1 MHGSGPGPRASPI
14 LLSREPQAQS
24 VSIGTWKMLLP
35 RTVRRYRRARLH
47 VKSSDRDDSS
57 PGGANAGVRPHL
69 NDENRP
75 PIGLEPPTARFEV
88 QVLGEELHYHEIS
101 VLPRVRRISVLCPI
115 SVPATIR
122 ARTSVLPTL
131 PPKSD
136 NIHAAVQLFESEYRN
151 IRRHRSAGFGEGGR
165 GISGPR
171 QRVVIE

>member
-75 PIGLEPPTARFEV
+75 PIGLEPPTARLDGQF
-88 QVLGEELHYHEIS
+88 LAKGSSLNAPPHPRICSMH
-101 VLPRVRRISVLCPI
+101 VLPSQ
-115 SVPATIR
+115 TR
-122 ARTSVLPTL
+122 ARTHLTPSSWLLAPRSTQTTL
-131 PPKSD
+131 T
-136 NIHAAVQLFESEYRN
+136 AF
-151 IRRHRSAGFGEGGR
+151 
-165 GISGPR
+165 
-171 QRVVIE
+171 